1 MFASG
6 KNPYDSAHS
15 VGGAETSMRQIADTL
30 SRRGH
35 MVTYVALGGSKR
47 AIDEARLSGVR
58 LVVLPIP
65 LNRIGLVL
73 GAPLMFI
80 VLPFL
85 VAVRKIDSVYV
96 FYEPYWLAATY
107 LLARWCPSIK
117 VTIRIAGPSWNR
129 FVEHPGWRRL
139 IFKGA
144 FARATCLNYIH
155 EDLVPITEAICR
167 NAGIDIQDKPFF
179 IGDIGVPVSELVGSR
194 PLRGVIPGRKIFVVL
209 VPTRFSSYQKRQD
222 LIIDAARQL
231 PADTLIEIRFAGD
244 GVLQDAMKQLAQKH
258 LHAGQ
263 YTFLGF
269 LPQEQVWDE
278 IRQAD
283 VVALPTEYEGLGKV
297 VLEAMAIGTPV
308 VVSDVVSLNSYIQD
322 RENGFL
328 VPNTAKSWAEVLGSL
343 PERRAELIRVAKAAQ
358 HFVKT
363 FYSAQANI
371 AIFEKNLCG

>member
-6 KNPYDSAHS
+6 KNPYDSSDS
-15 VGGAETSMRQIADTL
+15 VGGAETSMRQIADSL

-35 MVTYVALGGSKR
+35 KVTYVALRGSK
-47 AIDEARLSGVR
+47 AATHQATLSGVR
-58 LVVLPIP
+58 LVVIPIP
-65 LNRIGLVL
+65 LNRIGLFL
-73 GAPLMFI
+73 GAPFI
-80 VLPFL
+80 FTMLLFL
-85 VAVRKIDSVYV
+85 VAVRKIRSIYI
-96 FYEPYWLAATY
+96 FYEVYWLAATY
-107 LLARWCPSIK
+107 LLARWYPSIK
-117 VTIRIAGPSWNR
+117 VTIRIAGPSWKR
-129 FVEHPGWRRL
+129 HVGHPGWRRL
-139 IFKGA
+139 IFKVG
-144 FARATCLNYIH
+144 FARATSLNYIH

-167 NAGIDIQDKPFF
+167 DAGIDIQDKPFF
-179 IGDIGVPVSELVGSR
+179 IGDIGVPASELVGTR
-194 PLRGVIPGRKIFVVL
+194 PPGGVMPESKNFVTL

-222 LIIDAARQL
+222 LIIEATGLL

-244 GVLQDAMKQLAQKH
+244 GVFQDAMKKLAQKR

-278 IRQAD
+278 IRRAD

-308 VVSDVVSLNSYIQD
+308 VVSDVVSLNGYVQD
-322 RENGFL
+322 GENGFL
-328 VPNTAKSWAEVLGSL
+328 VSNTAKSWAKVLGSL